1 MSFSEKAADAI
12 REAGGRMTAQ
22 RQHIID
28 LLGSASER
36 LDAEG
41 LFEQARVLDPAI
53 SLATV
58 YRTLS
63 RLESVGLIRQT
74 YISKEHE
81 RKYYEPVAE
90 SYYFTCRECHRV
102 IGFRSDHIAQLK
114 HELQARFGLGDINV
128 CTCVDGICPSCQAK
142 HAQETEAEAMTNP
155 TTLDA
160 LLPGQSATISRLTG
174 GGAVRRRLMDMGLT
188 AGAEIR
194 VLRRAPLGDPI
205 EYELR
210 GYHLSLRKSEAET
223 ILIATS
229 ETEA

>member
-28 LLGSASER
+28 LLGSATER

-41 LFEQARVLDPAI
+41 LFEQARLADASI

-63 RLESVGLIRQT
+63 TLESVGLIRQT

-90 SYYFTCRECHRV
+90 AYYFTCRECRRV
-102 IGFRSDHIAQLK
+102 IGFRSDHIAALK
-114 HELQARFGLGDINV
+114 QELQARFGLSDINV
-128 CTCVDGICPSCQAK
+128 CTCVDGICPTCQAR
-142 HAQETEAEAMTNP
+142 HTQEIEAEPMTDP
-155 TTLDA
+155 VTLDA
-160 LLPGQSATISRLTG
+160 LLPGQAATITRITG
-174 GGAVRRRLMDMGLT
+174 SGAVRRRLMDMGLT

-223 ILIATS
+223 ILVANA

>member
-22 RQHIID
+22 RQHIIE
-28 LLGSASER
+28 LLGSTSQR

-41 LFEQARVLDPAI
+41 LFEQARQRDPAI

-63 RLESVGLIRQT
+63 TLESVGLIRQT

-90 SYYFTCRECHRV
+90 AYYFTCRECHRV
-102 IGFRSDHIAQLK
+102 IGFQSDHITALK
-114 HELQARFGLGDINV
+114 QELQVRFGLGDVNV

-142 HAQETEAEAMTNP
+142 RTQQN
-155 TTLDA
+155 
-160 LLPGQSATISRLTG
+160 
-174 GGAVRRRLMDMGLT
+174 
-188 AGAEIR
+188 
-194 VLRRAPLGDPI
+194 
-205 EYELR
+205 
-210 GYHLSLRKSEAET
+210 
-223 ILIATS
+223 
-229 ETEA
+229 

>member
-63 RLESVGLIRQT
+63 TLESVGLIRQT
-74 YISKEHE
+74 YISNVNIMSQS
-81 RKYYEPVAE
+81 PSPTTSPA
-90 SYYFTCRECHRV
+90 
-102 IGFRSDHIAQLK
+102 GNAIASSASGRTISPSSNMSCK
-114 HELQARFGLGDINV
+114 RGLGWAIS
-128 CTCVDGICPSCQAK
+128 TCVPASTA
-142 HAQETEAEAMTNP
+142 
-155 TTLDA
+155 
-160 LLPGQSATISRLTG
+160 SARPARLN
-174 GGAVRRRLMDMGLT
+174 M
-188 AGAEIR
+188 
-194 VLRRAPLGDPI
+194 
-205 EYELR
+205 
-210 GYHLSLRKSEAET
+210 RKKPRQK
-223 ILIATS
+223 L
-229 ETEA
+229 